1 MKKILIILLFLA
13 STSFLKSQNIMSN
26 QAVFENFILQ
36 INDHNV
42 DGIIALIS
50 DDHVFTD
57 AQGIHFEG
65 KDNLRA
71 GWTAYFKMFP
81 DYKITILNSMENA
94 TVFLASGT
102 AEGTYGGVKNQAGD
116 NYWNIPAAW
125 RAEIDNAKVKS
136 WQIYADTKMPEI
148 IINKYSSKTSSEN
161 STDDLKVQGFGGV
174 FLKSKDPKALGE
186 WYNKN
191 LGTSFGKES
200 YMMFEWSE
208 RGNASSKA
216 STTFGIFG
224 EKTKY
229 FDPSTK
235 EMMLNF
241 RVKDLHKLLNKLKAD
256 GVTLVGTPEDYD
268 YGKFGWIMDID
279 GNKIELWEPIDKVLD
294 DYEQEKKK

>member
-1 MKKILIILLFLA
+1 MKSILVILFFLV
-13 STSFLKSQNIMSN
+13 SSPFLKSQNIMSN
-26 QAVFENFILQ
+26 QAVFENFVLQ

-42 DGIIALIS
+42 DGIIALMS
-50 DDHVFTD
+50 DDFIFTD

-65 KDNLRA
+65 KEKLKKS
-71 GWTAYFKMFP
+71 WEAYFKMFP
-81 DYKITILNSMENA
+81 DYKITINNSSENA

-102 AEGTYGGVKNQAGD
+102 AEGTYGGARNASGD

-136 WQIYADTKMPEI
+136 WQIFADTKIPYDI
-148 IINKYSSKTSSEN
+148 IRKFSEQN
-161 STDDLKVQGFGGV
+161 VNDDDKVLGFGGV

-208 RGNASSKA
+208 RGNANSKA
-216 STTFGIFG
+216 STTFGIFS
-224 EKTKY
+224 EKSKY

-235 EMMLNF
+235 ELMLNF
-241 RVKDLHKLLNKLKAD
+241 RVKNLHKLLDKLKAD

-279 GNKIELWEPIDKVLD
+279 GNKIELWEPNDDVLD
-294 DYEQEKKK
+294 KWEQENNK

>member
-1 MKKILIILLFLA
+1 MKTILVILFFLA
-13 STSFLKSQNIMSN
+13 SSPLLKSQNIMSN
-26 QAVFENFILQ
+26 QTVFENFVLQ

-42 DGIIALIS
+42 DGIIALMS
-50 DDHVFTD
+50 DDFIFTD
-57 AQGIHFEG
+57 AQGVHFEG
-65 KDNLRA
+65 KENLKT

-81 DYKITILNSMENA
+81 DYKITIDNSVENG

-102 AEGTYGGVKNQAGD
+102 AEGTYGTAIESSERHWK
-116 NYWNIPAAW
+116 IPAAW

-136 WQIYADTKMPEI
+136 WQIYADTKIPFDI
-148 IINKYSSKTSSEN
+148 VNKFSPKAQ
-161 STDDLKVQGFGGV
+161 DDDVKVQGFGGV
-174 FLKSKDPKALGE
+174 FLKSKNAKALGE
-186 WYNKN
+186 WYNKH

-200 YMMFEWSE
+200 YMNFKWSE
-208 RGNASSKA
+208 RGNANSKA

-241 RVKDLHKLLNKLKAD
+241 RVKNLHKLLDKLKAD

-279 GNKIELWEPIDKVLD
+279 GNKIELWEPKDEVLD
-294 DYEQEKKK
+294 KYEQENNK

>member
-1 MKKILIILLFLA
+1 MKSILVILFFLVL
-13 STSFLKSQNIMSN
+13 TPLLKSQNIMSN
-26 QAVFENFILQ
+26 QAVFENFVLQ

-65 KDNLRA
+65 KDNLKA

-81 DYKITILNSMENA
+81 DYKITINKSMEDA
-94 TVFLASGT
+94 TVFLAEGT
-102 AEGTYGGVKNQAGD
+102 AEGTYGGTKSVSGD
-116 NYWNIPAAW
+116 NYFKIPAAW

-136 WQIYADTKMPEI
+136 WQIYADTKMSEV
-148 IINKYSSKTSSEN
+148 IINKYSSPVSSQN
-161 STDDLKVQGFGGV
+161 DDMKVQGFGGV

-191 LGTSFGKES
+191 LGTTFGKES

-208 RGNASSKA
+208 RGNANSKA

-235 EMMLNF
+235 ETMLNF
-241 RVKDLHKLLNKLKAD
+241 RVKDLHKLLDKLKAD
-256 GVTLVGTPEDYD
+256 GVILVGTPEDYD

-279 GNKIELWEPIDKVLD
+279 GNKIELWEPVDKVLD
-294 DYEQEKKK
+294 DYEQVKKK